1 MRCTH
6 RSRARG
12 GGRSSGN
19 SGDGA
24 MVHGRRGWWALRAPG
39 SALST
44 SACSVWT
51 EVNQNDDG
59 DKSGAGEVSV
69 STELW
74 PRARKH
80 EGRERGSA
88 QRLTAEL

>member
-1 MRCTH
+1 MERAR

-19 SGDGA
+19 GGFGA

>member
-1 MRCTH
+1 MRCTR

-69 STELW
+69 STETTDTT
-74 PRARKH
+74 
-80 EGRERGSA
+80 S
-88 QRLTAEL
+88 

>member
-1 MRCTH
+1 V
-6 RSRARG
+6 RSRRR
-12 GGRSSGN
+12 RSSGEC
-19 SGDGA
+19 GVDA

-44 SACSVWT
+44 SACSVWM

>member
-1 MRCTH
+1 
-6 RSRARG
+6 
-12 GGRSSGN
+12 
-19 SGDGA
+19 

-59 DKSGAGEVSV
+59 DKSGAGDVSV

-74 PRARKH
+74 PRARKN